1 MSTYKQEDNM
11 NKGTA
16 IAILVVGIVLLIFG
30 FDAYH
35 SASSGVSQA
44 VTGSPSAKAI
54 WLLVLGAIGA
64 IVGGVSL
71 ASK

>member
-1 MSTYKQEDNM
+1 M

-16 IAILVVGIVLLIFG
+16 VALLVVGVVLLIFG

-44 VTGSPSAKAI
+44 VTGAPSSKAI
-54 WLLVLGAIGA
+54 WLLIGGAIAA
-64 IVGGVSL
+64 IIGGVRL
-71 ASK
+71 AQ

>member
-1 MSTYKQEDNM
+1 M

-16 IAILVVGIVLLIFG
+16 IALLVVGVILLIFG
-30 FDAYH
+30 LDAYH

-44 VTGSPSAKAI
+44 VTGAPSDKAI
-54 WLLVLGAIGA
+54 WLLIGGAIAA

-71 ASK
+71 AAK

>member
-1 MSTYKQEDNM
+1 M

-16 IAILVVGIVLLIFG
+16 IALLVVGVVLLIFG

-35 SASSGVSQA
+35 SASSGISQA
-44 VTGSPSAKAI
+44 VTGAPSDKAI
-54 WLLVLGAIGA
+54 WLLIGGAIAA

-71 ASK
+71 AAK

>member
-1 MSTYKQEDNM
+1 M

-16 IAILVVGIVLLIFG
+16 VALLVVGVILLIFG

-44 VTGSPSAKAI
+44 VTGAPSDKAI
-54 WLLVLGAIGA
+54 WLLIGGAIAA
-64 IVGGVSL
+64 IIGGIKL
-71 ASK
+71 AR

>member
-1 MSTYKQEDNM
+1 M

-16 IAILVVGIVLLIFG
+16 IALLVVGVILLIFG

-44 VTGSPSAKAI
+44 VTGAPSDKAI
-54 WLLVLGAIGA
+54 WLLIGGAIAA

-71 ASK
+71 AAK

>member
-1 MSTYKQEDNM
+1 M

-16 IAILVVGIVLLIFG
+16 IALLVVGVILLIFG

-35 SASSGVSQA
+35 SASSGISQA
-44 VTGSPSAKAI
+44 ATGAPSAKAI
-54 WLLVLGAIGA
+54 WLLIGGAIAA

-71 ASK
+71 AAK